1 MTTSTDKAT
10 NKQRLLSRLNSVRV
24 EGWCSLQDFWM
35 FMWKWKPKTVKKL
48 DNRSHPFR
56 VQISASFSRSELSCR
71 RGGGAGREEPYFWW
85 LTRPVCFSQAAP
97 TQSPPQSV
105 HQHTASCKSS
115 DSESRFLTGECG
127 LLGLWRIF
135 PHTQFH
141 STSHQYDDNIFPFEC
156 TTFNSILVTRSPV
169 PALGEGTRGRRD
181 WRSARKACCAAK
193 GRRQKIRHK
202 KAECVIVKSTAWQSV
217 LSMWGSPVYIWQLYL
232 V

>member
-1 MTTSTDKAT
+1 M
-10 NKQRLLSRLNSVRV
+10 
-24 EGWCSLQDFWM
+24 
-35 FMWKWKPKTVKKL
+35 KKL

-97 TQSPPQSV
+97 TQSPPQNV

-181 WRSARKACCAAK
+181 WRSARKACCAAE
-193 GRRQKIRHK
+193 GGRQKIRHK

-217 LSMWGSPVYIWQLYL
+217 LSFETLCLWVSRLHMATLFSLIVEKSGFEGWGWGGHYTFKPDRSNRLCKHPKEYL
-232 V
+232 MLD

>member
-24 EGWCSLQDFWM
+24 EGWCLLQDFWM
-35 FMWKWKPKTVKKL
+35 FMWKQKSKTVKKL

-135 PHTQFH
+135 PHTVSLHKSPVRRQHFSLWVH
-141 STSHQYDDNIFPFEC
+141 NIQQHPRYKK
-156 TTFNSILVTRSPV
+156 SSSSAWWRDTRSPW
-169 PALGEGTRGRRD
+169 LEI
-181 WRSARKACCAAK
+181 
-193 GRRQKIRHK
+193 RQKGMLCCRGK
-202 KAECVIVKSTAWQSV
+202 ETKN
-217 LSMWGSPVYIWQLYL
+217 
-232 V
+232 